1 MSAPSPGG
9 LRRLVPPGV
18 RDAHLGSME
27 LGTAGGGAAVIHSA
41 LTSTS
46 ERRSVTLDA
55 FSSGTLAQEGLRLG
69 MATRRCQLQC

>member
-1 MSAPSPGG
+1 VSAPSPGG

-18 RDAHLGSME
+18 RDARELGSME
-27 LGTAGGGAAVIHSA
+27 LGTAGGAAVIHSA

-55 FSSGTLAQEGLRLG
+55 FSSGALAKEGLRLG
-69 MATRRCQLQC
+69 MATRRCQL